1 VVVVDG
7 FITMTYRQVKRFIA
21 ARSRLVMT
29 LVNPILWTV
38 FFGLG
43 WGNIFN
49 FPQARAVFGGLDYIT
64 YLASGM
70 VAMTIIMNSFMSGM
84 SVIWDKRFGF
94 LKETLVA
101 PTSRAE
107 VILGRAFGDSLVS
120 ISQGLIILTFMYF
133 ISPQIKLSGILPAML
148 YGLILSMCFTSL
160 GLIISLKLS
169 SMEGFQMFVN
179 LITMPLIFLGG
190 VFYPID
196 SLPDWIRLI
205 AYVNPVTYAVDGMRY
220 SLTGTSRFELVVD
233 IGLLCIFTLVSTVIA
248 VRTYTNTTIED

>member
-1 VVVVDG
+1 MDD

-43 WGNIFN
+43 WNDIFN
-49 FPQARAVFGGLDYIT
+49 FPQARAVFSGLDYIT

-84 SVIWDKRFGF
+84 LVIWDKRFGL

-107 VILGRAFGDSLVS
+107 VVMGRVFGDSLVS
-120 ISQGLIILTFMYF
+120 VFQGLTILTFMYF
-133 ISPQIKLSGILPAML
+133 IAP
-148 YGLILSMCFTSL
+148 
-160 GLIISLKLS
+160 
-169 SMEGFQMFVN
+169 
-179 LITMPLIFLGG
+179 
-190 VFYPID
+190 
-196 SLPDWIRLI
+196 
-205 AYVNPVTYAVDGMRY
+205 
-220 SLTGTSRFELVVD
+220 
-233 IGLLCIFTLVSTVIA
+233 
-248 VRTYTNTTIED
+248 